1 MILVYKHLKNVSD
14 FSKVVLHIHH
24 KGILGSQSPIRL
36 SDNCFGC
43 EWCIVHFVE
52 NHLKFEMAIVDTP

>member
-24 KGILGSQSPIRL
+24 KGILGSQSPIVTIVL
-36 SDNCFGC
+36 GC